1 MSENGL
7 CRILL
12 VTCEQNNPDIQARY
26 CRQFDRVVYK
36 RAMTDGEGELSLPRR
51 VGLLVDDGQA
61 LVGDVEYSWENRAH
75 ETFLWVD
82 LLYHNVQWGIPTEVK
97 GDKEFGKNRRFPGI
111 LWRVASLAA

>member
-1 MSENGL
+1 MSKIIQIY
-7 CRILL
+7 R
-12 VTCEQNNPDIQARY
+12 QDIVDSSIEW
-26 CRQFDRVVYK
+26 FTM